1 MCDTPQFTHV
11 IVVVVPSV
19 SQNQILPSSVL
30 HMVQSIGMWVGFSI
44 GFSVKDAKSVVQIVK
59 QSANDKKMILKFLF
73 IIADFKK
80 IDNSCIFYPKVYN
93 FVDITKVRV
102 CKVLFVIH
110 LEHSPP
116 SQRTFKQ
123 GLALQVKLFANY
135 NAITA
140 MRQELKSSVN
150 CKIPGIAILRSVNF
164 LPYLLKWLRKPVGK
178 RK

>member
-1 MCDTPQFTHV
+1 
-11 IVVVVPSV
+11 
-19 SQNQILPSSVL
+19 
-30 HMVQSIGMWVGFSI
+30 
-44 GFSVKDAKSVVQIVK
+44 
-59 QSANDKKMILKFLF
+59 MILKFLF